1 MKRASPLLESAIFS
15 LSLATLCFLPLWDI
29 LIRLA
34 SDGSVKYFET
44 APPPVA
50 PVVSLVFDVIV
61 LAGVILLLLT
71 IRDRVPL
78 LKGPS
83 QFALAILALITLYR
97 CEHLVLL
104 LGLKTIA
111 TYAHPV
117 SPIHTGWEI
126 AVVCCLLLT
135 ALWSRRFL
143 AIAKRLVFVLS
154 PLFFVLVANSAWFYS
169 RPDPALLGNHTLA
182 GKLSGRTSTASKRK
196 VVWIIFDE
204 MDYDLAFGERP
215 GRLKMPEF
223 DRLRGESLFAE
234 RVSAPS
240 RETLL
245 SMPSFI
251 TGRKVV
257 QVKAKTSD
265 LHLRFENSNDWASFA
280 SVPNVF
286 RTARNAGFN
295 TAVAGWY
302 HPYCRVLADDL
313 ADCASASNAPEE
325 SAISRAIASWPF
337 GKRALFLALWNG
349 SYLPLHTIRDL
360 VNPHPSVTSDPSRIH
375 SNPLPSEGLLQ
386 DIRQIV
392 QLKGRI
398 RREEHIKSVKFIAA
412 NASRMLR
419 DADLNLVMIHFPTP
433 HPEGIWNTKGQQFS
447 ADQQSDYVDNL
458 ALADHLLGSIRSTLE
473 SAGDWDSTA
482 ILISADHPFRAT
494 LWKAMPSWSSE
505 MESLTRGKSLRYV
518 PFLLKLPGHHASA
531 TTDRP
536 FNNVVSASL
545 VLQIL
550 QGQIAEPEQAVSF
563 LGASEAEIH

>member
-50 PVVSLVFDVIV
+50 PVISLVFDVIV

-204 MDYDLAFGERP
+204 MDYYLAFEGRP
-215 GRLKMPEF
+215 RRLKMPEF
-223 DRLRGESLFAE
+223 DRLRGESLFGE
-234 RVSAPS
+234 HVSAPA
-240 RETLL
+240 RYTLL

-257 QVKAKTSD
+257 DVKIKTSD
-265 LHLRFENSNDWASFA
+265 LNLRFESSRDWVSFA
-280 SVPNVF
+280 STPNLF
-286 RTARNAGFN
+286 RTARNTGFN
-295 TAVAGWY
+295 TAMAGWY
-302 HPYCRVLADDL
+302 HSYCRVLGNDL
-313 ADCASASNAPEE
+313 SACASVSNNPEE
-325 SAISRAIASWPF
+325 LGIVRGVAPWPF
-337 GKRALFLALWNG
+337 WKRSLFLILWNT
-349 SYLPLHTIRDL
+349 SYLPVHTIRDL
-360 VNPHPSVTSDPSRIH
+360 LTPHSITGETSPGVQPHFMSVGI
-375 SNPLPSEGLLQ
+375 LPQ
-386 DIRQIV
+386 WIRET
-392 QLKGRI
+392 LGMKGWI
-398 RREEHIKSVKFIAA
+398 RREEHIRSVKLITA
-412 NASRMLR
+412 NALRMLK
-419 DADLNLVMIHFPTP
+419 DADLNLVMIHLPAP
-433 HPEGIWNTKGQQFS
+433 HPEGIWNSDGQRLS
-447 ADQQSDYVDNL
+447 ADEPSDYLDNL
-458 ALADHLLGSIRSTLE
+458 ELADHLLGLIRSTLE
-473 SAGDWDSTA
+473 ASGDWDRTA
-482 ILISADHPFRAT
+482 IVISADHPFRT
-494 LWKAMPSWSSE
+494 TTWRAMPSWNSE
-505 MESLTRGKSLRYV
+505 MESLTRGKDLRYV
-518 PFLLKLPGHHASA
+518 PFLLKLAGRHAP
-531 TTDRP
+531 TEIERP
-536 FNNVVSASL
+536 FDNVVSADL
-545 VLQIL
+545 IL
-550 QGQIAEPEQAVSF
+550 KILNGEIVKPEQAISF
-563 LGASEAEIH
+563 LGK